1 MGFSRGI
8 SEHSLVLEAEAVAC
22 SFGLREGIINYPSSL
37 SFSSHTGEWGTGEL
51 KAFSPSWQ
59 FKAAARPPKS
69 SFSSPEAPCRST
81 QSL

>member
-37 SFSSHTGEWGTGEL
+37 SFSSHTG
-51 KAFSPSWQ
+51 
-59 FKAAARPPKS
+59 
-69 SFSSPEAPCRST
+69 
-81 QSL
+81 